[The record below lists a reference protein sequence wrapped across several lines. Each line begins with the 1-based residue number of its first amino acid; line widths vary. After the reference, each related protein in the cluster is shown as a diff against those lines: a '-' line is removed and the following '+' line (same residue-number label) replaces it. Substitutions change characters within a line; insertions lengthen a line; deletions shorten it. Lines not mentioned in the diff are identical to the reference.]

1 MEQLYIA
8 TVFAGAL
15 VCLLAS
21 LLLWLRRKTGERSRV
36 ILSVIVLFSVCNYTI
51 RFIEL
56 SRSMLPDMI
65 VSPGMLLLANFMV
78 VSYILYPIEVIVPGW
93 LHWKRVCKLY
103 APLMILYLFYLISS
117 YAGIHYRSYPSLLE
131 MWRAPFGFDTVF
143 SVLLTV
149 FIVAPI
155 FFIRYVYHKR
165 KYNNTDLQWL
175 KRYTTALSINIIAY
189 LMVLLFN
196 HLLLHTVYY
205 YISVGCS
212 LFIVYME
219 LYDRII
225 GKPTVTHSTSIVG
238 HKDEA
243 LIGRLD
249 AFMQNNYAWR
259 DPNLSL
265 TTLASALLPIERL
278 WLQLCINTGLTRTV
292 RI

>member
-1 MEQLYIA
+1 MPEFTIDRIRRYWKCGERLLIRHRFFC
-8 TVFAGAL
+8 FAYCIYCGSHL
-15 VCLLAS
+15 LHTLCLLI
-21 LLLWLRRKTGERSRV
+21 KGNT
-36 ILSVIVLFSVCNYTI
+36 TI
-51 RFIEL
+51 
-56 SRSMLPDMI
+56 P
-65 VSPGMLLLANFMV
+65 
-78 VSYILYPIEVIVPGW
+78 
-93 LHWKRVCKLY
+93 
-103 APLMILYLFYLISS
+103 
-117 YAGIHYRSYPSLLE
+117 
-131 MWRAPFGFDTVF
+131 T
-143 SVLLTV
+143 
-149 FIVAPI
+149 
-155 FFIRYVYHKR
+155 
-165 KYNNTDLQWL
+165 LQWL

-265 TTLASALLPIERL
+265 TTLASALFTNRTTLASVMHKHGLDTYSTYINKLRIEDFLNLMRL
-278 WLQLCINTGLTRTV
+278 GRFDNYQDAFFFVGYRSRSAALRNFKQCTGKTPSDYFQSKFTQ
-292 RI
+292 